1 MPRPSP
7 PPHPFATSFPRVPH
21 PEGHLS
27 LRLTAEGQGGQRA
40 HAFSMHTGARVWGL
54 CVYAHGGQR
63 STLGCVLQLST
74 FCFLVCLCLCACTCV
89 QCLYICVCI
98 HWEAGDQSRGSP
110 TALYLCSI
118 QASQWTQSWLPL
130 LVWGLLSTFWALEL
144 ELDGHTHL
152 AFAWVL
158 GIWILCSKRSPYWPV
173 LSTTVHFEAGSL
185 TGLELTNS
193 AKQMGQGS
201 TCPHAQSYKCVPQHQ
216 ACVCRLWGLNTGAHV
231 CTARTFVST
240 VPSFRELDSEHIYEA
255 THRFFSWGHLFA
267 ETSCVISHFPSAP
280 YRRSSHV
287 HTVASDSR

>member
-7 PPHPFATSFPRVPH
+7 LPHPFTTSFPRVPH

-27 LRLTAEGQGGQRA
+27 LRLTAEAQGGQRA

-89 QCLYICVCI
+89 QCLYICVCM

-158 GIWILCSKRSPYWPV
+158 GIWILCSKRSPHWPV
-173 LSTTVHFEAGSL
+173 LSTTMHFEAGSL

-193 AKQMGQGS
+193 AKQMRQGS
-201 TCPHAQSYKCVPQHQ
+201 TCPHAQSYKCVPQTPGL
-216 ACVCRLWGLNTGAHV
+216 CVPALGIEHRCSCLHSKNFCEHGAV
-231 CTARTFVST
+231 
-240 VPSFRELDSEHIYEA
+240 L
-255 THRFFSWGHLFA
+255 
-267 ETSCVISHFPSAP
+267 
-280 YRRSSHV
+280 
-287 HTVASDSR
+287 